1 MRPAVIYARSAE
13 YADAIRNA
21 DELIAL
27 PAFSKRKDEARTLA
41 GIIEVPRGGRVFIKR
56 TAPRS
61 WLIGLLERITGSRAE
76 RAVSGARILE
86 GANLP
91 HPQMLAAMELRH
103 FGAVRASFLMSEALE
118 DADTLSR
125 FALGPGGI
133 KARDVRR
140 RKRISDAVAALVR
153 RCHDAGI
160 YTRDLQETNI
170 MVADDLAAGFKV
182 YFLDLEDFRQSGKVP
197 ERQRLINLVHLDC
210 SIGRFMCRASRLDFL
225 YSYLGGRPER
235 REARRIVHEIL
246 ALRGQIEIRRRRRHQ
261 ILSGQVRVR
270 R

>member
-13 YADAIRNA
+13 YADAMRNA
-21 DELIAL
+21 DALIAS

-41 GIIEVPRGGRVFIKR
+41 GIVEIPRGGRVFIKR
-56 TAPRS
+56 TASRS
-61 WLIGLLERITGSRAE
+61 WLGGLIERVTGSRAE
-76 RAVSGARILE
+76 RAVSGGRILE
-86 GANLP
+86 DANLP
-91 HPQMLAAMELRH
+91 HPRILAAMELRH

-125 FALGPGGI
+125 FALGSGGI
-133 KARDVRR
+133 KGRDVRR
-140 RKRISDAVAALVR
+140 RKRISASVAAAVR

-170 MVADDLAAGFKV
+170 MVADDGAGGFKV

-197 ERQRLINLVHLDC
+197 ERERFLNLVHLDR

-225 YSYLGGRPER
+225 YSYLGGRPDR
-235 REARRIVHEIL
+235 REARRMVNEIL
-246 ALRGQIEIRRRRRHQ
+246 ALRGQIETRRRRRHQ
-261 ILSGQVRVR
+261 ILS
-270 R
+270 

>member
-13 YADAIRNA
+13 YAAAIRKA
-21 DELIAL
+21 DALIAS
-27 PAFSKRKDEARTLA
+27 PDFSKRKDEARTCA
-41 GIIEVPRGGRVFIKR
+41 GVADVPASGRVFIKR
-56 TAPRS
+56 TSSRS
-61 WLIGLLERITGSRAE
+61 WLAGFVERITGSRAE

-86 GANLP
+86 GASLP
-91 HPQMLAAMELRH
+91 HPRMLAAMEIRH
-103 FGAVRASFLMSEALE
+103 LGAVRASFLMSEVLE

-133 KARDVRR
+133 KGRDVRR
-140 RKRISDAVAALVR
+140 RNRISDAVAAVVR

-170 MVADDLAAGFKV
+170 MVVDDGVGGFKV
-182 YFLDLEDFRQSGKVP
+182 FFIDLEDFRRTGSVS
-197 ERQRLINLVHLDC
+197 ERQRLINLVHLDR

-235 REARRIVHEIL
+235 SEARRIVNEIL
-246 ALRGQIEIRRRRRHQ
+246 ALRGQIENRRRRQHQ
-261 ILSGQVRVR
+261 LVREHVRVR
-270 R
+270 G

>member
-13 YADAIRNA
+13 YAAAIA
-21 DELIAL
+21 KAETLIAS

-41 GIIEVPRGGRVFIKR
+41 GVTEIPRCGRVFIKR
-56 TAPRS
+56 TSSRS
-61 WLIGLLERITGSRAE
+61 WLAGLLERTTGSRAE

-86 GANLP
+86 SANLP
-91 HPQMLAAMELRH
+91 HPRMLAAMELRH
-103 FGAVRASFLMSEALE
+103 FGAVRASFLMSEVLE

-133 KARDVRR
+133 KARDLRR
-140 RKRISDAVAALVR
+140 RKRISDVVAALVR

-170 MVADDLAAGFKV
+170 MVADDGAGGFKV
-182 YFLDLEDFRQSGKVP
+182 YLIDLEDFRQSGTVP
-197 ERQRLINLVHLDC
+197 ERQRLVNLVHLDR

-225 YSYLGGRPER
+225 YTYLGGRPER
-235 REARRIVHEIL
+235 REARRIVNEIL
-246 ALRGQIEIRRRRRHQ
+246 VLRDRIETRRRRRHQ
-261 ILSGQVRVR
+261 TLSDQSGVR

>member
-1 MRPAVIYARSAE
+1 MRPAVIYARAAE

-21 DELIAL
+21 DAMLASPAL
-27 PAFSKRKDEARTLA
+27 SKRKDEARTLA
-41 GIIEVPRGGRVFIKR
+41 GIVDAPRCGRVFIKR
-56 TAPRS
+56 TASRS
-61 WLIGLLERITGSRAE
+61 WLAGLLERVTGSRAG

-91 HPQMLAAMELRH
+91 HPRMLAAMELRQ
-103 FGAVRASFLMSEALE
+103 FGAVRASYLMSEALE

-125 FALGPGGI
+125 FALGPGEI
-133 KARDVRR
+133 KGRDVRR
-140 RKRISDAVAALVR
+140 RKRISDAVAAVVR

-170 MVADDLAAGFKV
+170 MVADDGAGGFKV
-182 YFLDLEDFRQSGKVP
+182 YFIDLEDFRQSGVVP
-197 ERQRLINLVHLDC
+197 ERLRLINLVHLDR

-225 YSYLGGRPER
+225 YSYLGGRPKR
-235 REARRIVHEIL
+235 REARRIVNEIL
-246 ALRGQIEIRRRRRHQ
+246 TLRGRIELRRRRRHR
-261 ILSGQVRVR
+261 ILSDQIRVR